1 MPNWNFRSIQ
11 SLKIEMTWRPP
22 KIGLYFKCRY
32 AIGGSR
38 YKTYLILQAVKDIAP
53 VTLLDVEMKSMAVFL
68 FASILDL
75 LAMERSIA
83 VHLTHL
89 TGSGEMLKK
98 KRGVSSVNWDP
109 VCIRDWVVSCVKVS
123 KSRIK
128 SDLLEPCIW
137 LINILNKD
145 CWLFITPISPGP
157 FSNTSTVTTRKFS
170 LKTIE

>member
-1 MPNWNFRSIQ
+1 
-11 SLKIEMTWRPP
+11 MTWRPP

-109 VCIRDWVVSCVKVS
+109 VCIRDWVVSCVKVY

-157 FSNTSTVTTRKFS
+157 FGKTSTVTTRKFS